1 MGAIYQALEA
11 LDRTLA
17 LYPDGFFAQFRTEL
31 GEGGVQFLPV
41 ADFHMDYSVIGLSF
55 ESPLWHYVAYTVN
68 AGAPEELLWDAI
80 DSEAWAACNPKG
92 FTCYEDY
99 DTAMSEA
106 DGDWLFFGG
115 GQDVHFVDNYST
127 MNAREDRARIMEYIM
142 GSDDF
147 ADELAA
153 QPAIRQKLTL
163 MVEAVRSGFDTT
175 GWGTPRWERPLTQLD
190 NAA

>member
-1 MGAIYQALEA
+1 MG
-11 LDRTLA
+11 RH
-17 LYPDGFFAQFRTEL
+17 R
-31 GEGGVQFLPV
+31 
-41 ADFHMDYSVIGLSF
+41 
-55 ESPLWHYVAYTVN
+55 
-68 AGAPEELLWDAI
+68 
-80 DSEAWAACNPKG
+80 NPKG
-92 FTCYEDY
+92 FTYYEDY

-175 GWGTPRWERPLTQLD
+175 GWGTPREGRSAHQTYPSQGGTERGKRCGKTALEGQYHLHLP
-190 NAA
+190 AAAGGAAAH

>member
-1 MGAIYQALEA
+1 
-11 LDRTLA
+11 
-17 LYPDGFFAQFRTEL
+17 
-31 GEGGVQFLPV
+31 
-41 ADFHMDYSVIGLSF
+41 
-55 ESPLWHYVAYTVN
+55 
-68 AGAPEELLWDAI
+68 
-80 DSEAWAACNPKG
+80 
-92 FTCYEDY
+92 
-99 DTAMSEA
+99 MSEA

-153 QPAIRQKLTL
+153 QPAIRRKLTL

>member
-1 MGAIYQALEA
+1 
-11 LDRTLA
+11 
-17 LYPDGFFAQFRTEL
+17 
-31 GEGGVQFLPV
+31 
-41 ADFHMDYSVIGLSF
+41 
-55 ESPLWHYVAYTVN
+55 
-68 AGAPEELLWDAI
+68 
-80 DSEAWAACNPKG
+80 
-92 FTCYEDY
+92 
-99 DTAMSEA
+99 MSEA

-175 GWGTPRWERPLTQLD
+175 GWGTPRWERPLIRLD

>member
-1 MGAIYQALEA
+1 
-11 LDRTLA
+11 
-17 LYPDGFFAQFRTEL
+17 
-31 GEGGVQFLPV
+31 
-41 ADFHMDYSVIGLSF
+41 MDYSVIGLSF

-68 AGAPEELLWDAI
+68 AGAPEELLCHEIWHATEDRLTSLQWDAI

-92 FTCYEDY
+92 FTYYEDY

-175 GWGTPRWERPLTQLD
+175 GWGTPRWERPLTRLD

>member
-1 MGAIYQALEA
+1 MQHAIG
-11 LDRTLA
+11 R
-17 LYPDGFFAQFRTEL
+17 
-31 GEGGVQFLPV
+31 
-41 ADFHMDYSVIGLSF
+41 LS
-55 ESPLWHYVAYTVN
+55 AK
-68 AGAPEELLWDAI
+68 DANGRRANRI
-80 DSEAWAACNPKG
+80 
-92 FTCYEDY
+92 
-99 DTAMSEA
+99 
-106 DGDWLFFGG
+106 GG

-163 MVEAVRSGFDTT
+163 MVEAVRRGFDTT